1 MPYAWSSTN
10 KELLKCK
17 WQHFIYSDVFWRYL
31 NCLCT
36 QKGNDKSDL
45 VMIAT
50 LKILSVAN
58 NFIFRF
64 LFTVFLFHLSFHSLV
79 HISLNLLLN
88 QTSHLYCEPTYL
100 HREFHISYVESVFV
114 KIKLCNDKST
124 KTYFYNI
131 IFFI

>member
-1 MPYAWSSTN
+1 MPYACSSTN

-79 HISLNLLLN
+79 HISLNLLSKI
-88 QTSHLYCEPTYL
+88 SHLYDDIQYSWIFPNNSY
-100 HREFHISYVESVFV
+100 FHHLLILQRKES
-114 KIKLCNDKST
+114 KK
-124 KTYFYNI
+124 YFTNYWW
-131 IFFI
+131 F